1 MSWVKRVPCVTYH
14 DGDSGTKKT
23 KMAPMAGKAVE
34 MAATVRQWQKVP
46 RTKTKRT
53 PAL

>member
-1 MSWVKRVPCVTYH
+1 MTYH
-14 DGDSGTKKT
+14 DGDSGTKRT
-23 KMAPMAGKAVE
+23 RMAPMAGKAVDK
-34 MAATVRQWQKVP
+34 AATVRQWQKEP